1 MISIYYVVGLP
12 DCIRR
17 NLRMFPVGECDRL
30 RAILHRSIYIYYT
43 IKKALATSASF

>member
-1 MISIYYVVGLP
+1 MISIYCVVGLP

-30 RAILHRSIYIYYT
+30 RAILHRSIYMYY
-43 IKKALATSASF
+43 IMKKAPITSASF